1 MVNQERRHDVPDRAE
16 LESRYELARQERQE
30 LRRKMD
36 AIKQEV
42 ADDVDR
48 NWSSMWRTDE
58 MFEVQ
63 LSARLSAHE
72 EYRSLVGQ
80 VRDIEAVETML
91 ARELDRT
98 GEGGESA

>member
-1 MVNQERRHDVPDRAE
+1 VNQESQHEVPGRAE
-16 LESRYELARQERQE
+16 LESRYELARQQRQE

-63 LSARLSAHE
+63 LSARLSSHE

-80 VRDIEAVETML
+80 VRDVEAVEAVL
-91 ARELDRT
+91 AEELDRT
-98 GEGGESA
+98 GKGEPT